1 MLDLN
6 ELAVHTAELIVNRG
20 YLERRHNSA
29 EDDGLLGLLTL
40 ATVICKHNP
49 PFKSSPTGQ
58 VNADLVLLSCPLQV
72 SSHIVS
78 CFHIISWVTGKKHL
92 TCKKPVSQRLSSLKE
107 KNKWKTFCHS
117 WACYHTT
124 S

>member
-6 ELAVHTAELIVNRG
+6 ELAVHTAELVVGRG
-20 YLERRHNSA
+20 YLERRHNAA

-58 VNADLVLLSCPLQV
+58 V
-72 SSHIVS
+72 
-78 CFHIISWVTGKKHL
+78 
-92 TCKKPVSQRLSSLKE
+92 
-107 KNKWKTFCHS
+107 
-117 WACYHTT
+117 TT
-124 S
+124 